1 MKSSLLTA
9 LTLAMA
15 SPALAA
21 DLDDVLECNYETLG
35 GLENIKSVESARMSG
50 TMTMG
55 PMQAP
60 FTIEFKQPNH
70 VRLEF
75 EVQGMTAVQ
84 AYDGEKGWA
93 IMPFMGKTTPEEMAD
108 DQLKSIQEM
117 AEWEGP
123 LVDWKEKG
131 HTIELIGTEDIEG
144 TEAYAVKVIRAGSED
159 ESTMYLDTE
168 YCLPFLS
175 KGVRDI
181 QGNEMAFSQTIGDY
195 KEVGDII
202 MAHSMIAAI
211 GEGPTAAQQAITIE
225 TAELNVKDLD
235 ADRFAMP
242 EVGAAEAP
250 ASE

>member
-1 MKSSLLTA
+1 MKRLFFAATA
-9 LTLAMA
+9 AVCTFSAT
-15 SPALAA
+15 AA
-21 DLDDVLECNYETLG
+21 DLDEVLSCNYETLG
-35 GLENIKSVESARMSG
+35 GLDNIKAVESARMTG

-60 FTIEFKQPNH
+60 FTIEFQQPNR

-84 AYDGEKGWA
+84 AYDGETGWA
-93 IMPFMGKTTPEEMAD
+93 IMPFMGKTTPEKMAD

-123 LVDWKEKG
+123 LVNWQEKG
-131 HTIELIGTEDIEG
+131 HSVELVGTEEVEG
-144 TEAYAVKVIRAGSED
+144 TEAYALKVVRAGSED
-159 ESTMYLDTE
+159 EVTMFLDTD

-195 KEVGDII
+195 KEVGDIV
-202 MAHSMIAAI
+202 MAHSMIANI
-211 GEGPTAAQQAITIE
+211 GDGPTPMQQAITIE
-225 TAELNVKDLD
+225 TAELNVSDLKS
-235 ADRFAMP
+235 DRFAMP
-242 EVGAAEAP
+242 EVEQPAAAAE
-250 ASE
+250 